1 MIIPDAPAV
10 EVTIDGK
17 TNMFDLDEPV
27 LPEWIRK
34 KSLESGGFPY
44 REKMDEDA
52 YEKELEALQE
62 ELVKVLYWLQEEG
75 QRIMVVF
82 EGRDAAG
89 KGGSIEAIREN
100 LNPRYVRPVA
110 LSKPSDVQ
118 MGQWYYQRYIEY
130 FPTKGEM
137 ILFDRSWYN
146 RAGVE
151 PVMGF
156 CSPQQHKAFLEET
169 PRFEKIVVNDG
180 IHFFKF
186 WIDIGREMQLRRFH
200 DRRHSKLKIW
210 KLSPIDIKALSKW
223 DDYTQARDTMLEAT
237 DSQHAPWTL
246 ILGNDKRRA
255 RINIIRS
262 ILHRLDYPTK
272 DKDEGRR
279 NRPQDR
285 GRAQGPG
292 QVAPAIFRSATAPR

>member
-17 TNMFDLDEPV
+17 TNLFDLDEPV

-34 KSLESGGFPY
+34 KSLQSGGFPY
-44 REKMDEDA
+44 GQKMDEDA
-52 YEKELEALQE
+52 YKKDLEALQE
-62 ELVKVLYWLQEEG
+62 ELVKVLYWLREAG
-75 QRIMVVF
+75 QRVMVVF

-100 LNPRYVRPVA
+100 LNPRHVRSVA

-118 MGQWYYQRYIEY
+118 MGQWYYQRYIEH
-130 FPTKGEM
+130 FPTKGDM

-156 CSPQQHKAFLEET
+156 CSPQQHEAFLKET
-169 PRFEKIVVNDG
+169 PRFEQIVVNDG
-180 IHFFKF
+180 IRFFKF

-223 DDYTQARDTMLEAT
+223 DEYTQARDSMLDAT
-237 DSQHAPWTL
+237 DSAHAPWTL

-255 RINIIRS
+255 RINVIRS
-262 ILHRLDYPTK
+262 ILNALDYPTK
-272 DKDEGRR
+272 DKKRIGAIDTNIVTGRKALAR
-279 NRPQDR
+279 
-285 GRAQGPG
+285 
-292 QVAPAIFRSATAPR
+292 